1 MARHQLALGLVNPAR
16 SFVGVASVF
25 AIDVQLDRRAIMEL
39 ARLKAKGSKN
49 PGAKDA
55 ISNLEAAIRERDISI
70 ALYTRRDRY

>member
-1 MARHQLALGLVNPAR
+1 MMKTMSELLREMAAQRDL
-16 SFVGVASVF
+16 
-25 AIDVQLDRRAIMEL
+25 AIMEL

-49 PGAKDA
+49 PGAKDS